1 VVAGGLPELRRL
13 AGVIEIADAPRDY
26 PALVRKAM
34 AEDGAAKREARIA
47 LAAENTWD
55 HRVEEISR
63 LIDEALVRRADTDPS
78 A

>member
-1 VVAGGLPELRRL
+1 
-13 AGVIEIADAPRDY
+13 
-26 PALVRKAM
+26 M

-47 LAAENTWD
+47 LATENTWD

-63 LIDEALVRRADTDPS
+63 LVDEALVRRADTHPS